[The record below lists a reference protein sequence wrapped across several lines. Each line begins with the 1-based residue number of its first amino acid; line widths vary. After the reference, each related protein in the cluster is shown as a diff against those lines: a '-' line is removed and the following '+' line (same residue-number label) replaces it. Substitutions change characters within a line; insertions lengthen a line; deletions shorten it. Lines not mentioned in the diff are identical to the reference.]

1 VSQVRQ
7 SPQTLQNVVTYDVV
21 VSVDNSDLA
30 LKPGMTAAT
39 RVVTAERNDVLRVP
53 SQALRYSPAGLRDK
67 PSAHPQVWVL
77 RDEKP
82 VAVTV
87 TTGLDDDTFAEI
99 VQGELQPG
107 DKVIVSEQ
115 REAAKATLPQPRF

>member
-1 VSQVRQ
+1 
-7 SPQTLQNVVTYDVV
+7 
-21 VSVDNSDLA
+21 
-30 LKPGMTAAT
+30 MTAAI

-77 RDEKP
+77 RDKKP
-82 VAVTV
+82 LAVAV

-115 REAAKATLPQPRF
+115 REAAAKATLPQPRF